1 MAPQSLTLGRA
12 DFNGVLVYGVTVWAL
27 LDGEEIIV
35 SEYFRVLAVVVG
47 DECWSV

>member
-12 DFNGVLVYGVTVWAL
+12 DFNTVLVYGVTVWAL

-35 SEYFRVLAVVVG
+35 SEY
-47 DECWSV
+47 SVPFDCGVCGI